1 MSLDR
6 KETEMEK
13 TLKHRTYELFVWLY
27 YIAVRSIV
35 RAGVQLL
42 CLIGCILAALEYY
55 VTGSEFDTEFNKKK

>member
-35 RAGVQLL
+35 RA
-42 CLIGCILAALEYY
+42 ALEYY